1 MLPSQDAMIFS
12 IATSVR
18 LYAIGSPLLKRPMPY
33 PGVIGAKFGVRSDD
47 LVARESFPLSR
58 HFGRF

>member
-18 LYAIGSPLLKRPMPY
+18 LYAIGNPLLNTRMPISVVDWGKIRRRKGSFN
-33 PGVIGAKFGVRSDD
+33 GVPEFSPAV
-47 LVARESFPLSR
+47 
-58 HFGRF
+58 